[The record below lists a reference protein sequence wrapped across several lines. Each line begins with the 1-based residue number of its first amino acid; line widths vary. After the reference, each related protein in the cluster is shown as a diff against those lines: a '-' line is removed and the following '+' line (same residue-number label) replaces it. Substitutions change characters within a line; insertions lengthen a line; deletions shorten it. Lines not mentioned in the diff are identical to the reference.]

1 MNGSITKWYKFIAIS
16 LVISMTSCAKKVWQV
31 TDADTSYYRFDDKLD
46 LSADQSVDDIIKPY
60 KAKLDAEMN
69 EVIGEVA
76 HEMSKRLPESTLG
89 NFVAELLKD
98 QTELI
103 IGDSLDFAMQNHGG
117 LRISSLAKGPI
128 SRGKVFELMPFDN
141 MLVVITA
148 DGKIIKKLFDV
159 IAYKGG
165 WPMTDDIKLTIKDTI
180 ATEILIH
187 GQPIDDD
194 KLYKFAINDYI
205 ANGGDNCD
213 FLQEGK
219 VETLNITVRDAI
231 IDYLERTKGTKH
243 SSKITGRVK
252 RSNDNK

>member
-1 MNGSITKWYKFIAIS
+1 MSIVMILLI
-16 LVISMTSCAKKVWQV
+16 MTASSCAKKVWQV
-31 TDADTSYYRFDDKLD
+31 TDADTSYYRFDDNLGATQD
-46 LSADQSVDDIIKPY
+46 PTVDDLIKPY
-60 KAKLDAEMN
+60 RAELDAEMN
-69 EVIGEVA
+69 EVIGEIA
-76 HEMSKRLPESTLG
+76 HSMSKKLPESTLG
-89 NFVAELLKD
+89 NFVAQLLKE

-103 IGDSLDFAMQNHGG
+103 IKDSLDFAMQNHGG
-117 LRISSLAKGPI
+117 LRINNIGKGPI
-128 SRGKVFELMPFDN
+128 NRGKVFELMPFDN

-148 DGKIIKKLFDV
+148 NGKIIKQLFDV

-165 WPMTDDIKLTIKDTI
+165 WPMTDDIQLTIKDT
-180 ATEILIH
+180 AVEEVLIH
-187 GQPIDDD
+187 GMPIDDE

-231 IDYLERTKGTKH
+231 IDFFERTAGTKH

-252 RSNDNK
+252 KI

>member
-1 MNGSITKWYKFIAIS
+1 MS
-16 LVISMTSCAKKVWQV
+16 SCAKKVWQV
-31 TDADTSYYRFDDKLD
+31 TDADASYYRFDNRSEVADDETIDD
-46 LSADQSVDDIIKPY
+46 LINPY
-60 KAKLDAEMN
+60 RAKLEGQMN
-69 EVIGEVA
+69 EVIGEIA
-76 HEMSKRLPESTLG
+76 HDMSKKLPESTLG
-89 NFVAELLKD
+89 NFVAELLKE

-117 LRISSLAKGPI
+117 LRISSLSKGPI
-128 SRGKVFELMPFDN
+128 NKWKVFELMPFDN

-148 DGKIIKKLFDV
+148 DGRIIKQLFDV

-165 WPMTDDIKLTIKDTI
+165 WPMTDDIKMTIKDTI
-180 ATEILIH
+180 ATEVLIH

-194 KLYKFAINDYI
+194 RLYKFAINDYI

-231 IDYLERTKGTKH
+231 IDYFERTKGTMH
-243 SSKITGRVK
+243 SSKITGRIK
-252 RSNDNK
+252 RSYDK